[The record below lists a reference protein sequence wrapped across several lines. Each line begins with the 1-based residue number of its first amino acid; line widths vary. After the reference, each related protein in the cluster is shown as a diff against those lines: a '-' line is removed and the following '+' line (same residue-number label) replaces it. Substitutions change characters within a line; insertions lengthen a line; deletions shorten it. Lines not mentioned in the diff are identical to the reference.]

1 MHDLIRR
8 YVGETVSHLAMK
20 DRDDVA
26 RELEANILDMVGDEA
41 DLEVVEKTLLNLGS
55 PQKLASQYRK
65 EPRYLIGPET
75 FDSYLM
81 VLKLV
86 GVIVFSVTLV
96 LTILSFFL
104 TVSDLNIY
112 EMIAKIIASVFSAL
126 TGVFLWV
133 TIIFAVLDYYQ
144 VKTDF
149 QEWNVEALR
158 NLEANPTRLIK
169 KSESI
174 GDLVG
179 LSIFFLFLAIVYSR
193 NEVVAIYQVGRESIP
208 LFVTG
213 LIRPYILGWMVITLL
228 SFAVAILK
236 LLKGRWTKPLLGISA
251 ACDLIGVFY
260 FIFVATKW
268 QLYNPQFISF
278 FNLGLSRWQI
288 IVRAAS
294 AALLILTL
302 ISIADDVYTVFKR
315 TRQNESETTPG
326 S

>member
-1 MHDLIRR
+1 MHDMIHR
-8 YVGETVSHLAMK
+8 YVEETVSHLPMK

-26 RELEANILDMVGDEA
+26 RELETNILDMVGNEA
-41 DLEVVEKTLLNLGS
+41 DLDVVEKTLLDLGS

-65 EPRYLIGPET
+65 TPRHLIGPDT

-86 GVIVFSVTLV
+86 SVIVFSVTLI

-112 EMIAKIIASVFSAL
+112 EMIAKSIASVFSAL

-133 TIIFAVLDYYQ
+133 TIIFAVMDYYQ

-149 QEWNVEALR
+149 QQWNVEALR
-158 NLEANPTRLIK
+158 NLEKSPSHLIK

-208 LFVTG
+208 LFVTD

-251 ACDLIGVFY
+251 ASDLVGVFY
-260 FIFVATKW
+260 FIYVATNW
-268 QLYNPQFISF
+268 QLYNPQFINF
-278 FNLGLSRWQI
+278 FTLGLSSWPI

-302 ISIADDVYTVFKR
+302 VSIADDVYT
-315 TRQNESETTPG
+315 
-326 S
+326 